1 VSRLDKISDLEM
13 SEYYKWE
20 NIVDIP
26 EKPGIYAWYFS
37 PDLTNYDIEKL
48 INDLRGE
55 TKDGQ
60 ARRELV
66 IKFLNKNIFSYY
78 SNLPYM
84 VIIEGSLKPTY
95 KGQLEQ
101 ATQPSVDL
109 IDRILE
115 RPQRLKSLQNILAG
129 LHPMFGNPIY
139 VGKSSNLNIR
149 IKEHKKQIQRYK
161 NRGLYDRYPENEEA
175 EKNTFASEICKRN
188 LPVARLVVATHVV
201 EYSDCEYTDI
211 ENILNRMY
219 YPIFGRN

>member
-84 VIIEGSLKPTY
+84 VII
-95 KGQLEQ
+95 
-101 ATQPSVDL
+101 
-109 IDRILE
+109 
-115 RPQRLKSLQNILAG
+115 
-129 LHPMFGNPIY
+129 
-139 VGKSSNLNIR
+139 
-149 IKEHKKQIQRYK
+149 
-161 NRGLYDRYPENEEA
+161 
-175 EKNTFASEICKRN
+175 
-188 LPVARLVVATHVV
+188 
-201 EYSDCEYTDI
+201 
-211 ENILNRMY
+211 
-219 YPIFGRN
+219 